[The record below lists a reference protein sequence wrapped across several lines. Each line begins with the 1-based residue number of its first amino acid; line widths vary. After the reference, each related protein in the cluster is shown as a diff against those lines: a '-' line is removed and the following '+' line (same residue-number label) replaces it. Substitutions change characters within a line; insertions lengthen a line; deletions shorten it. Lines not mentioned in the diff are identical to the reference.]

1 MVPQTPYFLQG
12 VINLRRK
19 FDMLERDI
27 TELTC
32 IVVVRLRVDGV
43 VEVLTLNSENI
54 EDSPNFGLESA
65 RSCVREIA
73 EVKGKVK
80 MLLDIDQFLGG
91 RELESFVAAP

>member
-1 MVPQTPYFLQG
+1 M
-12 VINLRRK
+12 NLRYK

-27 TELTC
+27 TGLTC
-32 IVVVRLRVDGV
+32 IVVVRLSVDGV

-54 EDSPNFGLESA
+54 KDSPDFGLVGA
-65 RSCVREIA
+65 RSCVRGIA

-80 MLLDIDQFLGG
+80 MLLGIDQFLVG